1 MKNTLTAHIEL
12 DPLDEEELITRT
24 QNGDTEAFN
33 PLIRKYQQRV
43 YNLIYRRIRNHEA
56 AEDICQEVFLKA
68 WRALPNFQRKSVFYS
83 WLRRIAVNCSIDFIR
98 KQKRQIVFAY
108 EELTVNPDDTFQMPQ
123 THPSPH
129 EILEKEELRDIIRKA
144 VTQLP
149 PAQHKVF
156 NLRYREELPIKEI
169 ASHLNRSEGTVKS
182 HLYHAHQKLQEILRP
197 YLQNEL
203 PTMKKITSSNSD

>member
-12 DPLDEEELITRT
+12 NLLDEDELITRT

-56 AEDICQEVFLKA
+56 AEDLCQEVFLKA

-129 EILEKEELRDIIRKA
+129 EILEKEELGDIIRKA

-156 NLRYREELPIKEI
+156 NLRYREELSIKEI
-169 ASHLNRSEGTVKS
+169 AAHLNRAEGTVKS
-182 HLYHAHQKLQEILRP
+182 HLYHAHQKLRNMLCS
-197 YLQNEL
+197 YLQNESL
-203 PTMKKITSSNSD
+203 K